1 MESATTQARRARPDK
16 AHSANANNM
25 LGIFD
30 SGLGG
35 LSVVRRV
42 RECLPHHDL
51 LFFADQAH
59 VPYGGRTP
67 ENLAELLAANV
78 AWLNAA
84 GVAMIVMGCNTS
96 CAIAQ
101 QFGWPPS
108 EAPILDLIESA
119 AIAVQSQGYKRVG
132 VVATEATVRTKA
144 YTKAISS
151 RVPGILVTEVAAP
164 ALVPLVEAGK
174 GGTEEAHQAVAAVC
188 TQLPKELDAVLL
200 ACTHYPILDMHFRDA
215 LGESIDL
222 IDPAVVHAERAAS
235 LAPNGV
241 ALGLGDCKYVTNGD
255 LEMFRTSIR
264 MITGDSDP
272 DVTALKVSRS

>member
-1 MESATTQARRARPDK
+1 MRRLRK
-16 AHSANANNM
+16 
-25 LGIFD
+25 
-30 SGLGG
+30 
-35 LSVVRRV
+35 R
-42 RECLPHHDL
+42 LPHHDL

-84 GVAMIVMGCNTS
+84 GTSMIVMGCNTS

-101 QFGWPPS
+101 RLGWPPS
-108 EAPILDLIESA
+108 KAPILDLIESA
-119 AIAVQSQGYKRVG
+119 AIAVQSQGYKRLG
-132 VVATEATVRTKA
+132 VVATEASVRTKA
-144 YTKAISS
+144 YTTAITS
-151 RVPGILVTEVAAP
+151 RMPGILVTEVAAP
-164 ALVPLVEAGK
+164 ALVPLVESGK

-188 TQLPKELDAVLL
+188 AQLPKDLEAVVL

-215 LGESIDL
+215 LGESVDL
-222 IDPAVVHAERAAS
+222 VDPAILHAERAAD
-235 LAPNGV
+235 LAHNGV

-264 MITGDSDP
+264 MITGDFDP
-272 DVTALKVSRS
+272 DVTALTSAR